1 MAQRFS
7 IAQIFLW
14 LFVIVLGIVLGGGLY
29 EQLVVMPLWSLTPP
43 DSVVAYHQHKVAYP
57 QFAMNPGG
65 RFWMFFMPSAGLLA
79 IATII
84 SGLKTRP
91 EHRKW
96 RLLAAILARIVVVFT
111 IAWFVPNIIKLE
123 QGGAGLSAEQITG
136 LTNWWVKLNWVRAV
150 LVAAA

>member
-1 MAQRFS
+1 
-7 IAQIFLW
+7 
-14 LFVIVLGIVLGGGLY
+14 
-29 EQLVVMPLWSLTPP
+29 
-43 DSVVAYHQHKVAYP
+43 
-57 QFAMNPGG
+57 
-65 RFWMFFMPSAGLLA
+65 MPSAGLLA